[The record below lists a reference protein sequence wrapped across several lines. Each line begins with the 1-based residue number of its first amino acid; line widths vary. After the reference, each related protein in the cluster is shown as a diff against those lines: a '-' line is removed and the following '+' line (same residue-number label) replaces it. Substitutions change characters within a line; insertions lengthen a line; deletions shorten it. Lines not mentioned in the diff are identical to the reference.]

1 MGNVFAAETQKPA
14 GSPAANMTQVP
25 VPEAPKFSPSM
36 PSPNLIP
43 ESDALPNPGTF
54 EDLFKKVKELMP
66 NPVEGCKLIINKG
79 LSNHFQVSH
88 SLSMSSFG
96 ASSYHFGATY
106 VGSKQ
111 ISPTEAF
118 PVLLGDIDTT
128 GSLNAQ
134 IVHQLADRIRGKFV
148 VQTQQTQ
155 WAVYQAETEYR
166 GPSYTGV
173 VTVANMNPLEETGIV
188 VAHYLQSITKR
199 LSLGAEL
206 LYHYGQGNQA
216 TIISGAAKYATENWF
231 AAGTLGPTSCH
242 LAYYHKGKEI
252 EFGVEFESN
261 FRAQETAVTLGY
273 QIDLPQGVIFKGMV
287 DSNWTV
293 CATLEKRLQPIPF
306 IFTLS
311 ALLNQK
317 KDQSRFGFGLM
328 LG

>member
-1 MGNVFAAETQKPA
+1 MGSVLAAESQKPA
-14 GSPAANMTQVP
+14 ASAASTAQTS
-25 VPEAPKFSPSM
+25 VPEVPKFSPTM
-36 PSPNLIP
+36 PTANFLP

-54 EDLFKKVKELMP
+54 EDLFKKVKELLP
-66 NPVEGCKLIINKG
+66 NPLEGCKMVINKG
-79 LSNHFQVSH
+79 ISNHFQVSH
-88 SLSMSSFG
+88 SLNLSSFG
-96 ASSYHFGATY
+96 SSSYHFGATY
-106 VGSKQ
+106 VGTKQ

-118 PVLLGDIDTT
+118 PVMLGDIDTS

-134 IVHQLADRIRGKFV
+134 IIHQLTDRIRGKFV

-155 WAVYQAETEYR
+155 WGVYQGELEYR

-173 VTVANMNPLEETGIV
+173 VTLANVNPLEETGIV
-188 VAHYLQSITKR
+188 VAHYLQSVTKR

-216 TIISGAAKYATENWF
+216 TIISGAAKYATENWL

-273 QIDLPQGVIFKGMV
+273 QIELPQGVLFKGMV

-293 CATLEKRLQPIPF
+293 CGTLEKKLQPIPF
-306 IFTLS
+306 TFTLS
-311 ALLNQK
+311 ALMNQK
-317 KDQSRFGFGLM
+317 KDQSRFGFGIM